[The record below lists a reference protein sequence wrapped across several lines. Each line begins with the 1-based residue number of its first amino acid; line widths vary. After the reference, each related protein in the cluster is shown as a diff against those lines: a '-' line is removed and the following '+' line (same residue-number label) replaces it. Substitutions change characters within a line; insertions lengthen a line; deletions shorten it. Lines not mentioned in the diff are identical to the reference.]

1 MLKKTI
7 KSKITIIVPGKCQE
21 CGCQV
26 TPKNVGF
33 ECDTFVVCKKCNKEA
48 EEDWDTFQTEMQEEE
63 EELFE

>member
-1 MLKKTI
+1 MGRIDTKTI
-7 KSKITIIVPGKCQE
+7 VVPGTCSE

-26 TPKNVGF
+26 TPLNIGF